1 MNDKSKLAL
10 AFALGAS
17 VGAAIAYFLT
27 TEEGEKTVDQMKEKA
42 SEIKDQL
49 DERFEKGKRAV
60 HDLVDT
66 AEKIIDNLS
75 QQKS

>member
-49 DERFEKGKRAV
+49 NVRFEKGKLAV